1 MEPSR
6 TSRPATP
13 PVHDPLTPSVP
24 LFDPS
29 QLPLRTWCEGSR
41 EDAVTGLVAFPDFHS
56 HIPRCLAAALQAGRL
71 VALAIG
77 DVDGLKDHVEQTNST
92 NPASYG
98 HLAGNEVM
106 ATVGATT
113 RAWFREQ
120 PFDSGCAATFGGD
133 EVILAAVVDDAGQF
147 HQALGIL
154 RDRLRDVLPVTVSFA
169 LMFVTAADLP
179 AERERGWKHAFTNTL
194 LSAVDRTL
202 FTHKAARRAGVG
214 QGGIIAVA
222 RPPRHSDAEEAG
234 PDPVVLLPLPA
245 ASDVLHVMARPER
258 IGSRDFLLLP
268 CRGPVGQR
276 GAQLR
281 VTFPTGSSRTV
292 VAYALRGQAALPY
305 AAVTD
310 GVSSVPLTM
319 QGVRDRTPRS
329 VPEDLAVALERAGLD
344 WAAVPVHEQ
353 AQILHLITEA
363 GTEEIRAGR
372 VTAAVDAVAARK
384 GKAL

>member
-1 MEPSR
+1 M
-6 TSRPATP
+6 
-13 PVHDPLTPSVP
+13 P
-24 LFDPS
+24 LFDAS
-29 QLPLRTWCEGSR
+29 QLPLHTWCEGSR

-56 HIPRCLAAALQAGRL
+56 HIPRCLAAALDEGRL

-77 DVDGLKDHVEQTNST
+77 DVDGLKDHVERTNST
-92 NPASYG
+92 SPTSYG

-120 PFDSGCAATFGGD
+120 LFDSGCAATFGGD
-133 EVILAAVVDDAGQF
+133 EVILAAVVDDAAQF
-147 HQALGIL
+147 HQALGVL
-154 RDRLRDVLPVTVSFA
+154 RDRLGSVLPVTVSFA
-169 LMFVTAADLP
+169 LMFVTTGDLP
-179 AERERGWKHAFTNTL
+179 AKRERSWKHNFTNTL
-194 LSAVDRTL
+194 LAAVDRTL
-202 FTHKAARRAGVG
+202 FTHKAARRAGGG
-214 QGGIIAVA
+214 QGGIIAVT
-222 RPPRHSDAEEAG
+222 RPPVLSEPDQAG
-234 PDPVVLLPLPA
+234 PNPLALLPLPA
-245 ASDVLHVMARPER
+245 ASDVVHVVARPGR

-281 VTFPTGSSRTV
+281 VTFPTSSAKTV
-292 VAYALRGQAALPY
+292 VAYALRSQAAVPY

-310 GVSSVPLTM
+310 GVTGVPLTV

-329 VPEDLAVALERAGLD
+329 VPEDLAAALEQAGLD
-344 WAAVPVHEQ
+344 WSMVPIHEQ

-363 GTEEIRAGR
+363 GTPEIRAGR

-384 GKAL
+384 GAAR

>member
-6 TSRPATP
+6 TSHPAAP
-13 PVHDPLTPSVP
+13 PVHDPLTSSVP

-29 QLPLRTWCEGSR
+29 QMPLRTWCEGSR

-56 HIPRCLAAALQAGRL
+56 HIPRCLAAALKAGRL

-77 DVDGLKDHVEQTNST
+77 DVDGLKDHVERTNST

-133 EVILAAVVDDAGQF
+133 EVILAAVVDDAAQF
-147 HQALGIL
+147 HQALGVL
-154 RDRLRDVLPVTVSFA
+154 RDRLGAVLPVTVSFA
-169 LMFVTAADLP
+169 LMFVAAGDLP
-179 AERERGWKHAFTNTL
+179 AERERSWKHAFTNTL
-194 LSAVDRTL
+194 LAAVDRTL
-202 FTHKAARRAGVG
+202 FTHKAARRAGGG
-214 QGGIIAVA
+214 QGGIIAVT
-222 RPPRHSDAEEAG
+222 RPPLLSERDQAG
-234 PDPVVLLPLPA
+234 PDPMVLLPLPA
-245 ASDVLHVMARPER
+245 TSHVVHVVARPER
-258 IGSRDFLLLP
+258 IGGRDFLLLP

-281 VTFPTGSSRTV
+281 VTFPTGSSKTV
-292 VAYALRGQAALPY
+292 VAYALRGQAAVPY
-305 AAVTD
+305 AALTD
-310 GVSSVPLTM
+310 GVTGVPLTVR
-319 QGVRDRTPRS
+319 GVRDRTPRS
-329 VPEDLAVALERAGLD
+329 VPEDLAAALERTGLD
-344 WAAVPVHEQ
+344 WSSVPAHEQ

-384 GKAL
+384 GAAR